1 MINFNTDISV
11 AGDVTFTGSLNGKLP
26 DLVLSPTVG
35 NALIKKSDGYYVAQ
49 AAQGPI
55 GPKGD
60 KGDKGD
66 TGATGPAGA
75 QGAAGSDGHLFGLGN
90 GTVTYPNYTNS
101 TTLGGNRFLAL
112 LDADSPVSG
121 SNMVG
126 IALQNSST
134 DSSQFFLSTVAGT
147 LRLRA
152 RTMRTVNGT
161 ATPGAWVT
169 VYTDQEPPPSS
180 AVDLSNYVPNTRT
193 INGKNLKTN
202 ISLTASD
209 VSAYSKTESDARYMS
224 VNGTLSSINVGTVF
238 FPTNTVNANP
248 SITSLV
254 TPSSAKLVL
263 NTSSGTVV
271 NGGLDVSTGTL
282 TVQGEEVYS
291 PSNPPPSGLK
301 STSIMG
307 TIGSTADLDLSLA
320 KCFVMPLGKTNCNV
334 TLSNA
339 PSSDDSLIE
348 VICLVQHTVAN
359 STVTFPS
366 NVKFNDTLILD
377 PRINTFDIIVL
388 NSYDSG
394 STWYAYVANGGV
406 SGGMNTVQI
415 GNGFTIVAVKS
426 NGGTVPVTSV
436 AVSPKTFSKVV
447 GGTQQL
453 TATVLPADATN
464 KAVTYATSNSRIATV
479 SSTGLVTTVAA
490 GSATIT
496 VTSTDGSFKDTATC
510 TVTSAVVPVT
520 SVTITNKTISMVKGE
535 TSQIVATVLPAN
547 ATTKTVTYSSS
558 NTAIATVSSTG
569 LVTSVASGSAT
580 ITVTTTSG
588 GFTDTAAV
596 TVTGMVTGN
605 MYTSGRNIL
614 DKNGNTVK
622 LKSVNW
628 FGAESTNYVPHGIWQ
643 VSYKA
648 LIDQIASLG
657 FNTIRMPF
665 SGDTFKSGMVVNGI
679 NTSVEDNWDFILS
692 GDPTK
697 PNEVVFKDA
706 FTCMD
711 YIVNYAAS
719 KNLYIVFDHHRR
731 SAGAGADG
739 SPIDGSYTLQNWIT
753 TWTNVA
759 NHYKTFPNVIGAD
772 VHNEPHDLDW
782 NTWAGYAEQAGNAIL
797 TAAPNW
803 LIMVEGVGQYNS
815 ESYWWGGML
824 KGVATRPIV
833 LNTAN
838 KVVYSPHEYGQSVG
852 TQAWLQTSSQSVTNY
867 PNNLPAVFQN
877 AWGFI
882 AEQNIAPL
890 WIGEFGG
897 HFGTKPDGTSAPN
910 QTYEEQ
916 WLAQLETYINT
927 YGVNYSYW
935 CLNPNSVDTG
945 GLLMND
951 WVTLDTHK
959 VSLLQPILS

>member
-193 INGKNLKTN
+193 INGKNLKAN
-202 ISLTASD
+202 ITLTASD

-224 VNGTLSSINVGTVF
+224 VNGSLSSINVGTVF
-238 FPTNTVNANP
+238 FPTNTVDANP

-254 TPSSAKLVL
+254 TPSTANLVL
-263 NTSSGTVV
+263 NSASGTIV

-301 STSIMG
+301 STSVME
-307 TIGSTADLDLSLA
+307 TLSSTADLDLSIA
-320 KCFVMPLGKTNCNV
+320 KCFVMPLGETNCNI

-339 PSSDDSLIE
+339 PSSDGSLIE

-359 STVTFPS
+359 STVTFPA

-377 PRINTFDIIVL
+377 PRVNTFDIIVL

-394 STWYAYVANGGV
+394 ATWYAYVANGGI
-406 SGGMNTVQI
+406 SGGMNTVQV

-436 AVSPKTFSKVV
+436 AVSPETFSKVV

-464 KAVTYATSNSRIATV
+464 KAVTYATSNS
-479 SSTGLVTTVAA
+479 
-490 GSATIT
+490 
-496 VTSTDGSFKDTATC
+496 
-510 TVTSAVVPVT
+510 
-520 SVTITNKTISMVKGE
+520 N
-535 TSQIVATVLPAN
+535 
-547 ATTKTVTYSSS
+547 
-558 NTAIATVSSTG
+558 IATVSSTG
-569 LVTSVASGSAT
+569 LVTSVASGYAT

-596 TVTGMVTGN
+596 AVPGMVTGN

-628 FGAESTNYVPHGIWQ
+628 FGAESTNYVPHGIGH

-852 TQAWLQTSSQSVTNY
+852 TQSWLQTSSQSVTNY
-867 PNNLPAVFQN
+867 PNNLPAVFRN

-927 YGVNYSYW
+927 YGVNYAYW
-935 CLNPNSVDTG
+935 CLNPNSGDTG